1 MSKPLVSVIT
11 PAYNAEK
18 YIGEAIKSVQA
29 QTHKD
34 WELIIVDDGST
45 DKTAEVVRRYV
56 AKDARITLIQQEN
69 KKMAS
74 ARNTGIRAA
83 KGKYIAFLDADNIFF
98 PGKLESQVGHLEA
111 DPSRD
116 VSYGDIRH
124 FFGADRSAQYKSAS
138 EHVLGDGDQ
147 FRELLWRNSINVLSV
162 LIRKSAFDR
171 WGLFVEGWHACDE
184 HYVWLNFAYHGIK
197 FCHHPELVGLL
208 RLHGSNDSRLP
219 DFLVRTAKNFAIMLD
234 AVESWMSDADKKKY
248 APDIVA
254 LRRRWRIRGL
264 IGAAMLIPVLG
275 AVFVRILE
283 LRRDKQYTRVT
294 DIS

>member
-1 MSKPLVSVIT
+1 MNPPLVSVIT

-18 YIGEAIKSVQA
+18 YIGEAIESVQA

-45 DKTAEVVRRYV
+45 DKTADTVRRYA

-74 ARNTGIRAA
+74 ARNAGIRAA

-98 PGKLESQVGHLEA
+98 PEKLGLQVGHLES
-111 DPSRD
+111 DMSCD
-116 VSYGDIRH
+116 VSYGNIHH
-124 FFGADRSAQYKSAS
+124 FFGADKSARYASGS
-138 EHVLGDGDQ
+138 EHVLGSEDQ

-184 HYVWLNFAYHGIK
+184 HYVWLNFAYHGAK

-219 DFLVRTAKNFAIMLD
+219 DFLVRTARNFSVMLD
-234 AVESWMSDADKKKY
+234 AVESWMSDTDKKRY
-248 APDIVA
+248 ASDIIA
-254 LRRRWRIRGL
+254 LRRRWRMRGL
-264 IGAAMLIPVLG
+264 LGAAMLIPLVG
-275 AVFVRILE
+275 SIFVRILE